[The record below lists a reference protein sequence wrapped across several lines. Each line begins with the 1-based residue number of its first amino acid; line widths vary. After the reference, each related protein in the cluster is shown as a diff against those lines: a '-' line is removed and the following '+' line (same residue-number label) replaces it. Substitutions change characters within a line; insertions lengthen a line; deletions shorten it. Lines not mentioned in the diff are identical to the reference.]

1 MKIVKRN
8 RKFLVGKNKN
18 ITLKDI
24 GSIFL
29 NNNENITF
37 KTLKN
42 QKEYD
47 ICKKSWGF
55 YATPSLNKRLIKFG
69 YNAALVTSKDFNT
82 YAILIVEKEKKKSF
96 FKYLISQNM
105 FLICWLNN
113 SNLSKIKKYFK
124 NKK

>member
-1 MKIVKRN
+1 MKIVRRN
-8 RKFLVGKNKN
+8 RKFLVGKKKN
-18 ITLKDI
+18 IILKDV

-29 NNNENITF
+29 NTNENITF
-37 KTLKN
+37 KTLKK
-42 QKEYD
+42 KEYD
-47 ICKKSWGF
+47 ICKKNWGF
-55 YATPSLNKRLIKFG
+55 YVTPSLNKRLIKFG
-69 YNAALVTSKDFNT
+69 YRAALVKSKDFNT